1 MPGTVVVR
9 SMAAAV
15 LLLAAACSKGEG
27 PQGAGTS
34 GGPGQGPQEEQAV
47 PVEKLYIELN
57 GQTYCAFAGGGGV
70 LLEQQE
76 QKVPDTQAASG
87 VEGHMAISPA
97 AAYRSPQDTIRLQEE
112 GLRRLRITEHEPVD
126 APSPVID
133 SIEFHHDIYTC
144 SPTSRSITILG
155 GSYALPD
162 NWYLSPVGEGLLA
175 MKGRRISGAGEAR
188 FYNYP
193 NRSYDNAMIEVDGN
207 PVSIL
212 WLELGRPRRFR
223 IVFILEQEGENRFE
237 IPFYELPNS
246 VDVLIGET
254 QGSACIKSGMCAVP
268 ALARRKAPV
277 AGYVSAGSAA
287 QENIVLMVSPGDTL
301 QLQYMAQAPEE
312 FNVFEWCLGTAT
324 PRYSPLN
331 AVAVEGD
338 FLREA
343 ADPLLT
349 EEGMRYTLSKVHLS
363 REGLLVVDAGWDPEK
378 ARSSGGGTFN
388 EVPVCV
394 IGMPAGNH
402 MVEAMAR
409 SFTFPAG
416 ESRSFLP
423 TPFYCN
429 ATVLIAE

>member
-1 MPGTVVVR
+1 MSGAVVVR

-15 LLLAAACSKGEG
+15 LLLVAACSKGEG
-27 PQGAGTS
+27 PQGEDTP

-70 LLEQQE
+70 LLELQGQDGPHE
-76 QKVPDTQAASG
+76 QDATAPTG
-87 VEGHMAISPA
+87 T
-97 AAYRSPQDTIRLQEE
+97 QDTIRLQEE
-112 GLRRLRITEHEPVD
+112 GLRRLRITGHEPSG
-126 APSPVID
+126 ALLPFID
-133 SIEFHHDIYTC
+133 SIEFHHDIYTW
-144 SPTSRSITILG
+144 SPASGSITILG

-162 NWYLSPVGEGLLA
+162 NWYLSPVGVGILA

-193 NRSYDNAMIEVDGN
+193 NRSYDNAMIEVDGK
-207 PVSIL
+207 PVSIP

-223 IVFILEQEGENRFE
+223 IVFILEQDGENRFE

-246 VDVLIGET
+246 VDVLIGGT
-254 QGSACIKSGMCAVP
+254 QGSAWVKSGMCARTAP
-268 ALARRKAPV
+268 AHRKAPV

-301 QLQYMAQAPEE
+301 QLQHVAQAPEE
-312 FNVFEWCLGTAT
+312 FTVFEWCLGTAT
-324 PRYSPLN
+324 QRYSPLN

-343 ADPLLT
+343 ADVLLT
-349 EEGMRYTLSKVHLS
+349 EEGMRYTLSKVRLS

-394 IGMPAGNH
+394 IGMPAGNPQ
-402 MVEAMAR
+402 VEAMAR
-409 SFTFPAG
+409 SFIFPAG
-416 ESRSFLP
+416 ECRSFLP

>member
-1 MPGTVVVR
+1 MLRGMSGTVVVR
-9 SMAAAV
+9 SMAVAV

-27 PQGAGTS
+27 PQGEYTP

-47 PVEKLYIELN
+47 LVEKLYIELN

-70 LLEQQE
+70 LLEPQGQDKPQE
-76 QKVPDTQAASG
+76 RYAYA
-87 VEGHMAISPA
+87 PA
-97 AAYRSPQDTIRLQEE
+97 GTQDTISLQEE
-112 GLRRLRITEHEPVD
+112 GLRRLEITGHEPAD
-126 APSPVID
+126 ASPPIID
-133 SIEFHHDIYTC
+133 SIEFHHDIYTF
-144 SPTSRSITILG
+144 TFNMDSIAILG

-175 MKGRRISGAGEAR
+175 LKGRSITEAGEAR

-193 NRSYDNAMIEVDGN
+193 NRSYDYATVVVEGK
-207 PVSIL
+207 PVSIP

-223 IVFILEQEGENRFE
+223 VVFTLGQEWENRFE
-237 IPFYELPNS
+237 LPFYELPNK
-246 VDVLIGET
+246 VDILAGEG
-254 QGSACIKSGMCAVP
+254 QEVP
-268 ALARRKAPV
+268 QTKLLK
-277 AGYVSAGSAA
+277 
-287 QENIVLMVSPGDTL
+287 VSPGDTL

-324 PRYSPLN
+324 QRYSPLN

-349 EEGMRYTLSKVHLS
+349 EEGMHYTLSKVHLS

-378 ARSSGGGTFN
+378 ARSSGGGIFN

-394 IGMPAGNH
+394 IGMPAGNPQ
-402 MVEAMAR
+402 VEAMAR
-409 SFTFPAG
+409 SFTFPAE

-429 ATVLIAE
+429 ATVQIVE

>member
-1 MPGTVVVR
+1 MPGAVVVR
-9 SMAAAV
+9 SMAAVV

-34 GGPGQGPQEEQAV
+34 GGPGKGAQEEQAV

-70 LLEQQE
+70 LLEPQGQDE
-76 QKVPDTQAASG
+76 PQGQGATA
-87 VEGHMAISPA
+87 PA
-97 AAYRSPQDTIRLQEE
+97 GTQDTIRLQEE
-112 GLRRLRITEHEPVD
+112 GLRRLKVTGHEPAD

-133 SIEFHHDIYTC
+133 SIEFHHDIYTY
-144 SPTSRSITILG
+144 SPNTDSISILG
-155 GSYALPD
+155 GNYALPD

-175 MKGRRISGAGEAR
+175 LKGRSITEAGEAR
-188 FYNYP
+188 FYNYS
-193 NRSYDNAMIEVDGN
+193 NRSYDYATIEVDGK
-207 PVSIL
+207 PVSIP

-223 IVFILEQEGENRFE
+223 IVFTLGQEGENRFVL
-237 IPFYELPNS
+237 PFYELPNK
-246 VDVLIGET
+246 VDILAGEG
-254 QGSACIKSGMCAVP
+254 QEVP
-268 ALARRKAPV
+268 QRK
-277 AGYVSAGSAA
+277 
-287 QENIVLMVSPGDTL
+287 LLKVSPGDTL
-301 QLQYMAQAPEE
+301 QLQYMARAPEE

-324 PRYSPLN
+324 QRYSHLN

-338 FLREA
+338 FLSET

-363 REGLLVVDAGWDPEK
+363 REGLLVVDAGWVPEK

-394 IGMPAGNH
+394 IGMPAGNPQ
-402 MVEAMAR
+402 VEAMAR

-429 ATVLIAE
+429 ATVQIVE

>member
-1 MPGTVVVR
+1 MPGAVVVR
-9 SMAAAV
+9 SMAAVAM
-15 LLLAAACSKGEG
+15 LLAAACSMGEG

-34 GGPGQGPQEEQAV
+34 GGPGKGSQEEQAV

-70 LLEQQE
+70 LLAPQGQDKP
-76 QKVPDTQAASG
+76 QGQGATA
-87 VEGHMAISPA
+87 PA
-97 AAYRSPQDTIRLQEE
+97 GTQDTIRLQEE
-112 GLRRLRITEHEPVD
+112 GLRRLKVTGHEPAD

-133 SIEFHHDIYTC
+133 SIEFHHDIYTY
-144 SPTSRSITILG
+144 SPNTDSISILG
-155 GSYALPD
+155 GNYALPD

-175 MKGRRISGAGEAR
+175 LKGRSITEAGEAR
-188 FYNYP
+188 FYNYS
-193 NRSYDNAMIEVDGN
+193 NRSYDYATIEVDGK
-207 PVSIL
+207 PVSIP

-223 IVFILEQEGENRFE
+223 IVFTLGQEGENRFVL
-237 IPFYELPNS
+237 PFYELPNK
-246 VDVLIGET
+246 VDILAGEG
-254 QGSACIKSGMCAVP
+254 QEVP
-268 ALARRKAPV
+268 QRK
-277 AGYVSAGSAA
+277 
-287 QENIVLMVSPGDTL
+287 LLKVSPGDTL
-301 QLQYMAQAPEE
+301 QLQYMARAPEE

-324 PRYSPLN
+324 QRYSHLN

-338 FLREA
+338 FLSET

-363 REGLLVVDAGWDPEK
+363 REGLLVVDAGWVPEK

-394 IGMPAGNH
+394 IGMPAGNPQ
-402 MVEAMAR
+402 VEAMAR

-429 ATVLIAE
+429 ATVQIVE

>member
-1 MPGTVVVR
+1 MPGAVVVR
-9 SMAAAV
+9 SMAAVAM
-15 LLLAAACSKGEG
+15 LLAAACSMGEG

-34 GGPGQGPQEEQAV
+34 GGPGKGAQEEQAV

-70 LLEQQE
+70 LLEPQGQDKP
-76 QKVPDTQAASG
+76 QGQGATA
-87 VEGHMAISPA
+87 PA
-97 AAYRSPQDTIRLQEE
+97 GTQDTIHLQEE
-112 GLRRLRITEHEPVD
+112 GLRRLKVTGHEPAD

-133 SIEFHHDIYTC
+133 SIEFHHDIYTY
-144 SPTSRSITILG
+144 SPNTDSISILG
-155 GSYALPD
+155 GNYALPD

-175 MKGRRISGAGEAR
+175 LKGRSITEAGEAR
-188 FYNYP
+188 FYNYS
-193 NRSYDNAMIEVDGN
+193 NRSYDYATIEVDGK
-207 PVSIL
+207 PVSIP
-212 WLELGRPRRFR
+212 WLDLGRPRRFR
-223 IVFILEQEGENRFE
+223 IVFTLGQEGENRFVL
-237 IPFYELPNS
+237 PFYELPNK
-246 VDVLIGET
+246 VDILAGEG
-254 QGSACIKSGMCAVP
+254 QEVP
-268 ALARRKAPV
+268 QRK
-277 AGYVSAGSAA
+277 
-287 QENIVLMVSPGDTL
+287 LLKVSPGDTL
-301 QLQYMAQAPEE
+301 QLQYMARAPEE

-324 PRYSPLN
+324 QRYSHLN

-338 FLREA
+338 FLRET

-363 REGLLVVDAGWDPEK
+363 REGLLVVDAGWVPEK

-394 IGMPAGNH
+394 IGMPAGNPQ
-402 MVEAMAR
+402 VEAMAR

-429 ATVLIAE
+429 ATVQIVE

>member
-27 PQGAGTS
+27 PQGEDTP
-34 GGPGQGPQEEQAV
+34 GGPGKGAQEEQAV

-70 LLEQQE
+70 LLEPQGQDE
-76 QKVPDTQAASG
+76 PQGQGATAPAGTQD
-87 VEGHMAISPA
+87 P
-97 AAYRSPQDTIRLQEE
+97 IRLQEE
-112 GLRRLRITEHEPVD
+112 GLRRLKVTGHEPAD

-133 SIEFHHDIYTC
+133 SIEFHHDIYTY
-144 SPTSRSITILG
+144 SPNTDSISILG
-155 GSYALPD
+155 GNYALPD
-162 NWYLSPVGEGLLA
+162 NWYLLPVGEGLLA
-175 MKGRRISGAGEAR
+175 LKGRSITEAGEAR
-188 FYNYP
+188 FYNYS
-193 NRSYDNAMIEVDGN
+193 NRSYDYATIEVDGK
-207 PVSIL
+207 PVSIP

-223 IVFILEQEGENRFE
+223 IEFTLGQEGENRFE
-237 IPFYELPNS
+237 LPFYELPNK
-246 VDVLIGET
+246 VDILAGEG
-254 QGSACIKSGMCAVP
+254 QEVP
-268 ALARRKAPV
+268 QRK
-277 AGYVSAGSAA
+277 
-287 QENIVLMVSPGDTL
+287 LLKVSPGDTL
-301 QLQYMAQAPEE
+301 QLQYMARAPEE

-338 FLREA
+338 FLRET

-363 REGLLVVDAGWDPEK
+363 REGLLVVDAGWVPEK

-394 IGMPAGNH
+394 IGMPAGNPQ
-402 MVEAMAR
+402 VEAMAR

-429 ATVLIAE
+429 ATVQIVE